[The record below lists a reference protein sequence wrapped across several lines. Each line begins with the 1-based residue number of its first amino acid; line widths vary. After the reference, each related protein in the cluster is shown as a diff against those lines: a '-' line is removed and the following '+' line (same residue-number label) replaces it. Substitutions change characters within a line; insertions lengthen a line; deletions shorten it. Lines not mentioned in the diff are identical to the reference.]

1 LQGPDC
7 QRLCG
12 LSLSAL
18 IRGITPT
25 AGFGA
30 GARKLCNQPPRWHI
44 VCSADSF
51 TRRGV
56 NLPHKARSFADL
68 PGQDQA
74 STLLDEI
81 ANGPAARGPVRA
93 DRPLALYG
101 AGNLGRLARDFLRA
115 VGQDFVLAV
124 DRNAA
129 ALSANGDWRGVRL
142 LQPDEVA
149 EGEKSGARL
158 AVSVVTSAY
167 VPIERELLDR
177 GFTDVVPFYDLAESF
192 RHLHPLSNGWF
203 AAKPTAED
211 RSETANVLAQ
221 WSDDI
226 SRAHHLQ
233 FLAWRRL
240 REEWTFALAPI
251 PDCDRFFI
259 PEITAALSDDEI
271 LLDGGAHHGVVAEA
285 FLRHTKANF
294 RRIVAIEPDP
304 INRARLGE
312 NLQRLAPGDARIAI
326 DDYALS
332 DKEDEAVFHSGL
344 DYASQISRTGSMR
357 VKTRTIDALGL
368 SPTFIKLHLEG
379 AELAALKGARQTLL
393 DCRPIVVTT
402 IYHNDDGIWR
412 TAVWLM
418 EALSDYRFLFRNHSW
433 CGTGAVI
440 YAIPLERAAQA

>member
-1 LQGPDC
+1 M
-7 QRLCG
+7 R
-12 LSLSAL
+12 
-18 IRGITPT
+18 RGI
-25 AGFGA
+25 
-30 GARKLCNQPPRWHI
+30 
-44 VCSADSF
+44 
-51 TRRGV
+51 
-56 NLPHKARSFADL
+56 NLPHKARSFAHP
-68 PGQDQA
+68 PGRGQA
-74 STLLDEI
+74 AILLDEI
-81 ANGPAARGPVRA
+81 ADATAAYAPVPA

-101 AGNLGRLARDFLRA
+101 AGNLGRLARDFLKA
-115 VGQDFVLAV
+115 VGQDFILAV
-124 DRNAA
+124 DQNAR
-129 ALSANGDWRGVRL
+129 ALSANGDWAGVQL
-142 LQPDEVA
+142 VHPDNVTDID
-149 EGEKSGARL
+149 KSRARL

-167 VPIERELLDR
+167 VPIERMLLDR
-177 GFTDVVPFYDLAESF
+177 GFIDVVPFYDLAESF

-203 AAKPTAED
+203 AAKPTSED
-211 RSETANVLAQ
+211 RSKTAQVLTQ
-221 WSDDI
+221 WSDDV

-240 REEWTFALAPI
+240 REEWTFAAAPI

-259 PEITAALSDDEI
+259 PEIAAALSDDEVLI
-271 LLDGGAHHGVVAEA
+271 DGGAHHGVVAEA

-326 DDYALS
+326 DNYALS

-344 DYASQISRTGSMR
+344 DYASQISRTGNMR

-368 SPTFIKLHLEG
+368 SPTLIKLHLEG

-402 IYHNDDGIWR
+402 IYHNDDGIWK
-412 TAVWLM
+412 TAAWLM

-440 YAIPLERAAQA
+440 YAIPLERIVQT